1 MSAIRTTRRTTARL
15 AFISALVVALPL
27 ISTVSATAND
37 SEVLLTIPEVDSQ
50 NSASVTVTEN
60 TAEKLVELRWDGDAG
75 SFQEVSTTESRSPR
89 PIADA
94 REITVA
100 LGVDANGTIVSRIVN
115 HARPDVTDD
124 GAAPLQWSAGTSG
137 VTLSWSIDS
146 EEPVTWSVRRGD
158 HLLYEGTETAFIDS
172 QGDRNAV
179 QEYTVSGVSNVV
191 DDEGKTHPKPYFY
204 KVTVPA
210 TDDSALGLQADD
222 PEVRAST
229 HNRDVVPARAGI
241 AIVDRTHEWQTF
253 IPDYLV
259 PVPLPC
265 VDALAK
271 GGAWFWGDGRA
282 FKANALS
289 PGSFR
294 TRTSLPIWFTGAIGS
309 ATLVPGTPFTSETG
323 LTGLYDAN
331 YQLVEQ
337 DQASPSGA
345 YVSYTEEGNNF
356 ASYTVTH
363 AIGDPLCFVAPPIDY
378 TIGFT
383 SDNLG
388 WMSISG
394 SHDQAPSHEAFW
406 QAANDTSSTFRGCWY
421 RFENRGLEWLAGFS
435 GSPLFPQAYV
445 NLDANPL
452 VAPPS
457 CSVV

>member
-172 QGDRNAV
+172 QGDR
-179 QEYTVSGVSNVV
+179 
-191 DDEGKTHPKPYFY
+191 K
-204 KVTVPA
+204 
-210 TDDSALGLQADD
+210 GL
-222 PEVRAST
+222 P
-229 HNRDVVPARAGI
+229 HG
-241 AIVDRTHEWQTF
+241 
-253 IPDYLV
+253 
-259 PVPLPC
+259 
-265 VDALAK
+265 
-271 GGAWFWGDGRA
+271 
-282 FKANALS
+282 
-289 PGSFR
+289 
-294 TRTSLPIWFTGAIGS
+294 
-309 ATLVPGTPFTSETG
+309 
-323 LTGLYDAN
+323 
-331 YQLVEQ
+331 
-337 DQASPSGA
+337 
-345 YVSYTEEGNNF
+345 
-356 ASYTVTH
+356 
-363 AIGDPLCFVAPPIDY
+363 
-378 TIGFT
+378 
-383 SDNLG
+383 
-388 WMSISG
+388 
-394 SHDQAPSHEAFW
+394 
-406 QAANDTSSTFRGCWY
+406 
-421 RFENRGLEWLAGFS
+421 
-435 GSPLFPQAYV
+435 
-445 NLDANPL
+445 
-452 VAPPS
+452 
-457 CSVV
+457 